1 MSSDVNKTLDER
13 GERYGK
19 FRNHAELSQKLKQ
32 EMKKKATWWDL
43 SPSQQE
49 SLEMIAN
56 KIARILNGDP
66 NYADNWHDIAGYATL
81 IDLQGA
87 CLMPG
92 LIDPHAHIVSGALD
106 GLLLDL
112 SPPNPAPL
120 VQGQPQAYDIAWVQ
134 GQLQQAVNAADPTNG
149 WVLAAGF
156 DASKLTS
163 WVNLT
168 SRWFA
173 ENMHNPNG
181 IPIIV
186 QAG

>member
-32 EMKKKATWWDL
+32 AMKEKATWWDL

-81 IDLQGA
+81 IDLQ
-87 CLMPG
+87 L
-92 LIDPHAHIVSGALD
+92 
-106 GLLLDL
+106 
-112 SPPNPAPL
+112 
-120 VQGQPQAYDIAWVQ
+120 QGYD
-134 GQLQQAVNAADPTNG
+134 
-149 WVLAAGF
+149 
-156 DASKLTS
+156 K
-163 WVNLT
+163 
-168 SRWFA
+168 
-173 ENMHNPNG
+173 
-181 IPIIV
+181 
-186 QAG
+186 